1 MEHRSPWMDFKDRIH
16 HISELPPPTADDLEY
31 EKDPEAYE
39 RREMA
44 KAWKE
49 EQPDFKRLKRLAS
62 ALGVGEVLVSPTS
75 VNPEL
80 QGLYN
85 DGWDSVWHPSG
96 WGPSPDEF
104 ELAKEWGL
112 SRKKIRSL
120 NRRGDAVIFINYWNF
135 ERGGCYVLAHE
146 IGHHVYQLARFT
158 WKEQKRPV
166 QRIMRRYFRW
176 DTYVHQTRD
185 EMCAECFA
193 EFLTCSNLRRG
204 VAKHCESILQRL
216 RVQNPRA
223 AKLIE
228 MHRHSS
234 VSEGA
239 SIP

>member
-1 MEHRSPWMDFKDRIH
+1 MSRLRGSLVSDRDWK
-16 HISELPPPTADDLEY
+16 EFD
-31 EKDPEAYE
+31 

-49 EQPDFKRLKRLAS
+49 EQPEFNRLKRLAL
-62 ALGVGEVLVSPTS
+62 ALGVREVIVSPVS
-75 VNPEL
+75 VQPEL

-85 DGWDSVWHPSG
+85 DGWDYVWHPSG

-112 SRKKIRSL
+112 SKKKIRSL
-120 NRRGDAVIFINYWNF
+120 NRRGDAIIFINYWT
-135 ERGGCYVLAHE
+135 ECGGCYVLAHE
-146 IGHHVYQLARFT
+146 IGHHIYQLARFT
-158 WKEQKRPV
+158 WKEQKPTV
-166 QRIMRRYFRW
+166 PTTLRRYFRW

-204 VAKHCESILQRL
+204 IAKHCDSILKQL
-216 RVQNPRA
+216 RDHNPNA

-228 MHRHSS
+228 MHRQDKFH
-234 VSEGA
+234 
-239 SIP
+239 